1 MAMTAHV
8 KKVVGFV
15 GSPKRPA
22 KARLLVET
30 IIDRVASCIPVETR
44 LLDLIDAAP
53 VLGALSRGEL
63 EAAGEAFLRE
73 IEEADALII
82 GCPVFQGSYPGL
94 FKHVFDLIHPLAL
107 RNRPVLISAVGGGLR
122 HSLMVEHH
130 LRPLFGFF
138 EAASVSTALYA
149 SAHELDSIDH
159 PPEMLERRIANA
171 VAQFASLIANPANA
185 APKAARR
192 KHEAFPVWF

>member
-1 MAMTAHV
+1 M
-8 KKVVGFV
+8 GFV

-30 IIDRVASCIPVETR
+30 IIDRVASCVPVETR

-53 VLGALSRGEL
+53 VLGAFSRGEL
-63 EAAGEAFLRE
+63 DAAGEAFLRE

-149 SAHELDSIDH
+149 SANELDSIDH
-159 PPEMLERRIANA
+159 LPEMLERRIANA

-185 APKAARR
+185 APRAARR